1 MLYLVVRQQTEQDA
15 NERRRIRKMR
25 ATITIQLAHPLKDNR
40 AEVIHALG
48 SSPWKVGDSE
58 VINARF
64 NRPAGNW
71 RRKIYETHRGIR
83 FNGSP

>member
-1 MLYLVVRQQTEQDA
+1 MKDA
-15 NERRRIRKMR
+15 AFVKMR
-25 ATITIQLAHPLKDNR
+25 ATITIPLAHPPKDNR

-64 NRPAGNW
+64 SAPAGNW
-71 RRKIYETHRGIR
+71 RGSRGRRRESRIIITNLISR
-83 FNGSP
+83 